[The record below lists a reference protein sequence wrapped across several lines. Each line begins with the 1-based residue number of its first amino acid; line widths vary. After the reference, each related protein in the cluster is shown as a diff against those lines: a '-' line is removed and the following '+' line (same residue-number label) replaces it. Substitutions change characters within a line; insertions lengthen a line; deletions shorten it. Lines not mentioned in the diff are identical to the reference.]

1 MRIGREEGGVAL
13 EGIAALKGRLEESI
27 CLRRLGD
34 DEETG
39 GVLVQAVGSTEERVR
54 ALVRQERFDRGFV
67 TLTGYREESGRL
79 IDDEE
84 CIVLIE
90 DNEPL
95 AEVGEPAL
103 VRGRGEV
110 EASEHMAEDRNT
122 AARAGL
128 IEDTFPSHLGT
139 RGCSDPEL
147 RHGKR
152 LEAMGESILEEL
164 GGAAVAGAG
173 RRGGDLVNG

>member
-13 EGIAALKGRLEESI
+13 EDIAALKGRLEECI
-27 CLRRLGD
+27 CLRCLGD

-39 GVLVQAVGSTEERVR
+39 GVLVQAVGGTEEGVR

-67 TLTGYREESGRL
+67 TLTGYTEESGRL

-90 DNEPL
+90 NDEPL

-103 VRGRGEV
+103 VGGRGEV
-110 EASEHMAEDRNT
+110 ETPEHMA
-122 AARAGL
+122 
-128 IEDTFPSHLGT
+128 
-139 RGCSDPEL
+139 
-147 RHGKR
+147 
-152 LEAMGESILEEL
+152 
-164 GGAAVAGAG
+164 
-173 RRGGDLVNG
+173 